1 MAKKFF
7 TILKTDLAV
16 TNFSQNFE
24 LIKKTFTGL
33 ESAIATAATN
43 PAEDTDLPAL
53 RSATIERLEK
63 IAGITRSSLT
73 FSNNHK
79 TDGLCSL
86 SEDSVT
92 ILKRIQTEAK
102 AELET
107 LEFLFEQAE
116 DLYTLTQIAAG
127 NPIPKVTKPEP
138 EVIPEPDETASDES

>member
-1 MAKKFF
+1 MAKRYF
-7 TILKTDLAV
+7 TILKTDQSV
-16 TNFSQNFE
+16 ENFSKNFE
-24 LIKKTFTGL
+24 LVKKTFAGL
-33 ESAIATAATN
+33 ESVLATTATDPTKN
-43 PAEDTDLPAL
+43 TDLKAL

-127 NPIPKVTKPEP
+127 NPIPKVTEPEP
-138 EVIPEPDETASDES
+138 EVIPEPDEIASDES